1 MHSHSHFH
9 FTPVP
14 SLVVSPCKL
23 SSPPSSAIHF
33 SVLLST
39 GAFQSVPVSYPN
51 LWVTAFQKTFFFF
64 HRLIF
69 YLLELPI
76 CIKMMLIKWSTTAA
90 CRLLAVTTVAL
101 LFSLVGIS
109 EAITPAELKWP
120 SCDING
126 LQYTVNDCLNK
137 LDNNLKKMRINEGN
151 NSLVRVRL
159 QNTAYQYIE
168 T

>member
-1 MHSHSHFH
+1 
-9 FTPVP
+9 
-14 SLVVSPCKL
+14 
-23 SSPPSSAIHF
+23 
-33 SVLLST
+33 
-39 GAFQSVPVSYPN
+39 
-51 LWVTAFQKTFFFF
+51 
-64 HRLIF
+64 
-69 YLLELPI
+69 
-76 CIKMMLIKWSTTAA
+76 MMLIKWSTTAA